1 MGENPWHTHCSP
13 GPRMDIRNDKTCVS
27 HEALMKNEA
36 IRLRPIAR
44 SSGRASSGYSV
55 VELVILVFVISI
67 LAAMGFPMY
76 LSYARAQETEGAAR
90 AIVTSLNQARQ
101 LAITRGVS
109 FSMETQTNPNN
120 RMRACSGT
128 VVPCP
133 GGQVITGAGTDGSG
147 WRRLENA
154 SRILLGPAITFSS
167 LGAATTSGVLRVQN
181 SSATGSLDV
190 CVSPS
195 GRIRIQAP
203 GATCP

>member
-1 MGENPWHTHCSP
+1 
-13 GPRMDIRNDKTCVS
+13 MDIRNATVFVS
-27 HEALMKNEA
+27 LEALMKNA
-36 IRLRPIAR
+36 ANRLWPIAR
-44 SSGRASSGYSV
+44 ASGRASSGYSV

-76 LSYARAQETEGAAR
+76 LSYSRAQETEGAAR

-101 LAITRGVS
+101 LAITRGTS
-109 FSMETQTNPNN
+109 FSVETQTNPNN
-120 RMRACSGT
+120 RTRACAGT
-128 VVPCP
+128 AVPC
-133 GGQVITGAGTDGSG
+133 GGGIITGPGTDGSG

-154 SRILLGPAITFSS
+154 SRILAGPAITFSS
-167 LGAATTSGVLRVQN
+167 LGAATASGVVRVQN

>member
-1 MGENPWHTHCSP
+1 
-13 GPRMDIRNDKTCVS
+13 MDIRNDRTCVS
-27 HEALMKNEA
+27 PEALMKNAA
-36 IRLRPIAR
+36 IRLWHIAR
-44 SSGRASSGYSV
+44 SSGRATSGYSV

-109 FSMETQTNPNN
+109 FSVETQTNPNN
-120 RMRACSGT
+120 RLRACAGT
-128 VVPCP
+128 VVPC
-133 GGQVITGAGTDGSG
+133 GGGIFTGAGTDGSG

-203 GATCP
+203 GAACP